1 MNFTFKK
8 QIGTIA
14 IVLISSF
21 FTSAVIAAPT
31 APAIRAPGK
40 PAAQPAPVISRES
53 PPPATTA
60 TTEPTPQPAASAPA
74 AKTEPAVS
82 TPPQTVQPAQ
92 PATPPQTAQPAAVP
106 TQTSRS
112 ETTTDNPVQP
122 KTQPAS
128 VNPAKTQ
135 STPVAHQ
142 PTVTSTPAVTTAPAA
157 NTSNKTSTP
166 AATTKPET
174 TKTATTKP
182 AATNKQSSTTV
193 PGHPFRIQNK
203 AENYNSL
210 LSKTATRK
218 LDAALAD
225 MIGGYGE
232 KVPGLAVIVY
242 KNGKEV
248 YRNMMGNRFL
258 SPRNKNWN
266 LPVTSDSRF
275 RVASISK
282 VFTATGY
289 MQLVEEGKIN
299 LDEDVSRYLGFTLR
313 NPSYPNKAITSRML
327 LSHTSSIRD
336 YPTPYVPFKSN
347 VKSFFTSADCWTK
360 SKAPGSYF
368 SYCNLNFVLLATIME
383 KVSGQRFDK
392 YITKKVLKPLDI
404 KGSFNLRDFSDSD
417 LQKMGTLYRKTKGES
432 GRYYAQIDDRPIDL
446 PSASMLSSYRP
457 GTNAGIFSPQGGL
470 RISPEELG
478 HMLEMLLNRGK
489 YKGREILKSATVQLM
504 EKPVWNYT
512 PAQPNGDINNDA
524 IESYGLALQY
534 FSGSGST
541 KPAPNRPDFD
551 LVGHLGEAYG
561 FIGGLMWQP
570 GTRNGFIFLQNGF
583 ATDYKHNK
591 GRYSR
596 NYRWEENFM
605 KAIIENVFPK

>member
-1 MNFTFKK
+1 MNFTLKT

-21 FTSAVIAAPT
+21 FSSEVIAAPA
-31 APAIRAPGK
+31 APVIRAPGK
-40 PAAQPAPVISRES
+40 PAAQSAPAISRET

-60 TTEPTPQPAASAPA
+60 TTEPAPQPAASAPA
-74 AKTEPAVS
+74 AKT
-82 TPPQTVQPAQ
+82 Q
-92 PATPPQTAQPAAVP
+92 
-106 TQTSRS
+106 
-112 ETTTDNPVQP
+112 
-122 KTQPAS
+122 
-128 VNPAKTQ
+128 
-135 STPVAHQ
+135 
-142 PTVTSTPAVTTAPAA
+142 STPAVTTAPAA
-157 NTSNKTSTP
+157 NTSNKTGTP

-174 TKTATTKP
+174 IKTATTKP
-182 AATNKQSSTTV
+182 AATKKQSSNTV

-347 VKSFFTSADCWTK
+347 VKSFFTSADCWTR
-360 SKAPGSYF
+360 SKAPGTYF

-392 YITKKVLKPLDI
+392 YITKNVLKPLDI

-489 YKGREILKSATVQLM
+489 YKGREILKPATVQLM

-570 GTRNGFIFLQNGF
+570 GAKNGFIFLQNGF

>member
-1 MNFTFKK
+1 MNFTLKK
-8 QIGTIA
+8 QIRTIA

-21 FTSAVIAAPT
+21 FTSAVTAAPA

-40 PAAQPAPVISRES
+40 PAAQPAPVISRETH
-53 PPPATTA
+53 PPAITA
-60 TTEPTPQPAASAPA
+60 TTEPAPQPAASAPA
-74 AKTEPAVS
+74 AKTEPAVAA
-82 TPPQTVQPAQ
+82 PPQTVQPAQ

-106 TQTSRS
+106 TQTSRP

-122 KTQPAS
+122 KTQPAP

-135 STPVAHQ
+135 SAPVAHQ
-142 PTVTSTPAVTTAPAA
+142 PTATSTPAVTTAPAA
-157 NTSNKTSTP
+157 NTSNKTGTTP
-166 AATTKPET
+166 AAKAKTETTKPS
-174 TKTATTKP
+174 ATQ
-182 AATNKQSSTTV
+182 KQSAAVV

-248 YRNMMGNRFL
+248 YRNMMGNCFL
-258 SPRNKNWN
+258 SPRKKNWN

-289 MQLVEEGKIN
+289 MRLVEEGKIN

-313 NPSYPNKAITSRML
+313 NPGYPNKAITSRML

-347 VKSFFTSADCWTK
+347 VKSFFTSADCWTR
-360 SKAPGSYF
+360 SKAPGTYF

-392 YITKKVLKPLDI
+392 YITKNVLKPLDI

-446 PSASMLSSYRP
+446 PSASLLSSYRP

-470 RISPEELG
+470 RISPEELA
-478 HMLEMLLNRGK
+478 HMLEMLLNQGK
-489 YKGREILKSATVQLM
+489 YKGRELLKPATVQLM
-504 EKPVWNYT
+504 EKPVWKYT
-512 PAQPNGDINNDA
+512 PAQPNGNIDNDA

-570 GTRNGFIFLQNGF
+570 GTKNGFIFLQNGF

-605 KAIIENVFPK
+605 KAIIENVFTK

>member
-1 MNFTFKK
+1 MNFTLKK
-8 QIGTIA
+8 QIRTIA

-21 FTSAVIAAPT
+21 FTSAVTAAPA

-40 PAAQPAPVISRES
+40 PAAQPAPVISRET

-60 TTEPTPQPAASAPA
+60 TTEPAPQPAASAPA
-74 AKTEPAVS
+74 AKT
-82 TPPQTVQPAQ
+82 Q
-92 PATPPQTAQPAAVP
+92 
-106 TQTSRS
+106 
-112 ETTTDNPVQP
+112 
-122 KTQPAS
+122 
-128 VNPAKTQ
+128 
-135 STPVAHQ
+135 
-142 PTVTSTPAVTTAPAA
+142 STPAVTTTPAA
-157 NTSNKTSTP
+157 NTSNKTGTP

-174 TKTATTKP
+174 TKTVTTKP
-182 AATNKQSSTTV
+182 AETQKKSSTTV

-313 NPSYPNKAITSRML
+313 NPGYPNKAITSRML

-347 VKSFFTSADCWTK
+347 IKSFFTSADCWTR
-360 SKAPGSYF
+360 SKAPGTYF

-392 YITKKVLKPLDI
+392 YITKKVMKPLDI

-489 YKGREILKSATVQLM
+489 YKGREILKPATVQLM

-570 GTRNGFIFLQNGF
+570 GTKNGFIFLQNGF

>member
-1 MNFTFKK
+1 
-8 QIGTIA
+8 
-14 IVLISSF
+14 
-21 FTSAVIAAPT
+21 
-31 APAIRAPGK
+31 
-40 PAAQPAPVISRES
+40 
-53 PPPATTA
+53 
-60 TTEPTPQPAASAPA
+60 
-74 AKTEPAVS
+74 
-82 TPPQTVQPAQ
+82 
-92 PATPPQTAQPAAVP
+92 
-106 TQTSRS
+106 
-112 ETTTDNPVQP
+112 
-122 KTQPAS
+122 
-128 VNPAKTQ
+128 
-135 STPVAHQ
+135 
-142 PTVTSTPAVTTAPAA
+142 
-157 NTSNKTSTP
+157 
-166 AATTKPET
+166 
-174 TKTATTKP
+174 
-182 AATNKQSSTTV
+182 
-193 PGHPFRIQNK
+193 
-203 AENYNSL
+203 
-210 LSKTATRK
+210 
-218 LDAALAD
+218 

-347 VKSFFTSADCWTK
+347 VKSFFTSADCWTR

-417 LQKMGTLYRKTKGES
+417 LQKMGTLYRKTKGEA

-489 YKGREILKSATVQLM
+489 YKGREILKPATVQLM

-541 KPAPNRPDFD
+541 KPAPNRSDFD

-570 GTRNGFIFLQNGF
+570 GTKNGFIFLQNGF

>member
-1 MNFTFKK
+1 MNFTIKK
-8 QIGTIA
+8 QIRTIA
-14 IVLISSF
+14 IVLIFSF
-21 FTSAVIAAPT
+21 FTSAVTAAPA

-40 PAAQPAPVISRES
+40 PAAQPAPVISRET

-60 TTEPTPQPAASAPA
+60 TTEPAPQPAASAPA
-74 AKTEPAVS
+74 AKT
-82 TPPQTVQPAQ
+82 Q
-92 PATPPQTAQPAAVP
+92 
-106 TQTSRS
+106 
-112 ETTTDNPVQP
+112 
-122 KTQPAS
+122 
-128 VNPAKTQ
+128 
-135 STPVAHQ
+135 
-142 PTVTSTPAVTTAPAA
+142 STPAVTTTPAA
-157 NTSNKTSTP
+157 NTSNKTGTP

-182 AATNKQSSTTV
+182 AATQKQRTAVV

-313 NPSYPNKAITSRML
+313 NPGYPNKAITSRML

-347 VKSFFTSADCWTK
+347 IKSFFTSADCWTR
-360 SKAPGSYF
+360 SKAPGTYF

-392 YITKKVLKPLDI
+392 YITKKVMKPLDI

-432 GRYYAQIDDRPIDL
+432 GRYYAQIDDRPINL

-478 HMLEMLLNRGK
+478 HMLEMMLNRGK
-489 YKGREILKSATVQLM
+489 YKGREILKPATVQLM

-570 GTRNGFIFLQNGF
+570 GTKNGFIFLQNGF

>member
-1 MNFTFKK
+1 MMFPASKK
-8 QIGTIA
+8 QISTIA
-14 IVLISSF
+14 VALIFSF
-21 FTSAVIAAPT
+21 YTAAATAAPV
-31 APAIRAPGK
+31 APMVRAPG
-40 PAAQPAPVISRES
+40 ASAGTVSRQTSAQS
-53 PPPATTA
+53 TA
-60 TTEPTPQPAASAPA
+60 TARQPAA
-74 AKTEPAVS
+74 EPEQAS
-82 TPPQTVQPAQ
+82 Q
-92 PATPPQTAQPAAVP
+92 PATEKP
-106 TQTSRS
+106 
-112 ETTTDNPVQP
+112 E
-122 KTQPAS
+122 
-128 VNPAKTQ
+128 
-135 STPVAHQ
+135 STP
-142 PTVTSTPAVTTAPAA
+142 VTTAPVETTQPVTVSAA
-157 NTSNKTSTP
+157 ATDTAP
-166 AATTKPET
+166 AASKPVTTSQPKT
-174 TKTATTKP
+174 TEAVKS
-182 AATNKQSSTTV
+182 AAAQKQSATVV

-203 AENYNSL
+203 EENYNSL

-242 KNGKEV
+242 KNGREV

-266 LPVTSDSRF
+266 LPVTSESRF

-282 VFTATGY
+282 IFTATGY
-289 MQLVEEGKIN
+289 MKLVDEGKIN

-313 NPSYPNKAITSRML
+313 NPSYPNRIITSRML
-327 LSHTSSIRD
+327 LSHTSSLRD

-347 VKSFFTSADCWTK
+347 VKSFFTSADCWTRG
-360 SKAPGSYF
+360 KAPGSYF

-392 YITKKVLKPLDI
+392 YITKNVLKPLDI
-404 KGSFNLRDFSDSD
+404 KGSFNLRDFSSSD

-446 PSASMLSSYRP
+446 PSASLLSSYRP

-470 RISPEELG
+470 RISPEELA
-478 HMLEMLLNRGK
+478 HMLQMLMNQGNYR
-489 YKGREILKSATVQLM
+489 GREVLKQATAQLM
-504 EKPVWNYT
+504 VKQVWKYNPLT
-512 PAQPNGDINNDA
+512 PNGDIENSC
-524 IESYGLALQY
+524 IESYGLPLEY
-534 FSGSGST
+534 FSGNGST
-541 KPAPNRPDFD
+541 RPAPNRPDFD

-570 GTRNGFIFLQNGF
+570 GTKNGFLFLQNGF

-605 KAIIENVFPK
+605 KTIIENVFPK

>member
-8 QIGTIA
+8 QIRTIA

-21 FTSAVIAAPT
+21 FTSAVTAAPA

-40 PAAQPAPVISRES
+40 PAAQPAPAISRET
-53 PPPATTA
+53 PPTATTA
-60 TTEPTPQPAASAPA
+60 TTEPAPQPAASAPA
-74 AKTEPAVS
+74 AKTEPAVAA
-82 TPPQTVQPAQ
+82 PPQTVQPAQ

-106 TQTSRS
+106 TQTSRP
-112 ETTTDNPVQP
+112 ETTAVNPVQS
-122 KTQPAS
+122 KTQPAP

-135 STPVAHQ
+135 
-142 PTVTSTPAVTTAPAA
+142 
-157 NTSNKTSTP
+157 K
-166 AATTKPET
+166 K
-174 TKTATTKP
+174 
-182 AATNKQSSTTV
+182 SSTTV

-347 VKSFFTSADCWTK
+347 VKSFFTSADCWTR

-392 YITKKVLKPLDI
+392 YITKKVMKPLDI

-489 YKGREILKSATVQLM
+489 YKGREILKPATVQLM

-541 KPAPNRPDFD
+541 KPAPNRSDFD

-570 GTRNGFIFLQNGF
+570 GTKNGFIFLQNGF

>member
-1 MNFTFKK
+1 MNFTLKK
-8 QIGTIA
+8 QIRTIA
-14 IVLISSF
+14 IVLIFSF
-21 FTSAVIAAPT
+21 FTSAVTAAPA

-40 PAAQPAPVISRES
+40 PAAQPAPVISRET

-60 TTEPTPQPAASAPA
+60 TTDPAPQPAASAPA
-74 AKTEPAVS
+74 AKT
-82 TPPQTVQPAQ
+82 Q
-92 PATPPQTAQPAAVP
+92 
-106 TQTSRS
+106 
-112 ETTTDNPVQP
+112 
-122 KTQPAS
+122 
-128 VNPAKTQ
+128 
-135 STPVAHQ
+135 
-142 PTVTSTPAVTTAPAA
+142 STPAVTTTPAA
-157 NTSNKTSTP
+157 NTSNKTGTP

-174 TKTATTKP
+174 TKTVTTKP
-182 AATNKQSSTTV
+182 AATKKQSSNTV
-193 PGHPFRIQNK
+193 PGHPFRVQNK

-347 VKSFFTSADCWTK
+347 VKSFFTSAGCWTK

-392 YITKKVLKPLDI
+392 YITKKVLKPLDV

-478 HMLEMLLNRGK
+478 HMLEMMLNRGK
-489 YKGREILKSATVQLM
+489 YKGREILKPATVQLM

-570 GTRNGFIFLQNGF
+570 GTKNGFIFLQNGF

>member
-1 MNFTFKK
+1 MFPASKK
-8 QIGTIA
+8 QISTIA
-14 IVLISSF
+14 VALIFSF
-21 FTSAVIAAPT
+21 YTAAATAAPV
-31 APAIRAPGK
+31 APMVRAPG
-40 PAAQPAPVISRES
+40 ASAGTVSRQTSAQS
-53 PPPATTA
+53 TA
-60 TTEPTPQPAASAPA
+60 TARQPAA
-74 AKTEPAVS
+74 EPEQAS
-82 TPPQTVQPAQ
+82 Q
-92 PATPPQTAQPAAVP
+92 PATEKP
-106 TQTSRS
+106 
-112 ETTTDNPVQP
+112 E
-122 KTQPAS
+122 
-128 VNPAKTQ
+128 
-135 STPVAHQ
+135 STP
-142 PTVTSTPAVTTAPAA
+142 VTTAPVETTQPVTVSAA
-157 NTSNKTSTP
+157 ATDTAP
-166 AATTKPET
+166 AASKPVTTSQPKT
-174 TKTATTKP
+174 TEAVKS
-182 AATNKQSSTTV
+182 AAAQKQSATVV

-203 AENYNSL
+203 EENYNSL

-242 KNGKEV
+242 KNGREV

-266 LPVTSDSRF
+266 LPVTSESRF

-282 VFTATGY
+282 IFTATGY
-289 MQLVEEGKIN
+289 MKLVEEGKIN

-313 NPSYPNKAITSRML
+313 NPSYPNRIITSWML
-327 LSHTSSIRD
+327 LSHTSSLRD

-347 VKSFFTSADCWTK
+347 IKSFFTSADCWTRG
-360 SKAPGSYF
+360 KAPGSYF

-392 YITKKVLKPLDI
+392 YITKNVLKPLDI
-404 KGSFNLRDFSDSD
+404 KGSFNLRDFSSSD

-446 PSASMLSSYRP
+446 PSASLLSSYRP

-470 RISPEELG
+470 RISPEELA
-478 HMLEMLLNRGK
+478 HMLQMLMNQGS
-489 YKGREILKSATVQLM
+489 YKGREVLKPATVQLM
-504 EKPVWNYT
+504 EKQVWKYDPLT
-512 PAQPNGDINNDA
+512 PNGDIENSC
-524 IESYGLALQY
+524 IESYGLPLEY
-534 FSGSGST
+534 FSGNGST
-541 KPAPNRPDFD
+541 RPAPNRPDFD

-570 GTRNGFIFLQNGF
+570 GTKNGFLFLQNGF

-605 KAIIENVFPK
+605 KTIIENVFPK

>member
-1 MNFTFKK
+1 MNFTLKT

-21 FTSAVIAAPT
+21 FTSAVTAAPA

-40 PAAQPAPVISRES
+40 PAAQPAPAISRET

-60 TTEPTPQPAASAPA
+60 TTEPAPQPAVSAPT
-74 AKTEPAVS
+74 AKTEPAVAA
-82 TPPQTVQPAQ
+82 PPQTVQPAQ

-157 NTSNKTSTP
+157 NTSNKTGTP

-347 VKSFFTSADCWTK
+347 VKSFLTSADCWTK

-392 YITKKVLKPLDI
+392 YITKKVMKPLDI

-489 YKGREILKSATVQLM
+489 YKGREILKPATVQLM

-570 GTRNGFIFLQNGF
+570 GTKNGFIFLQNGF

-605 KAIIENVFPK
+605 KAIIENVFSK

>member
-1 MNFTFKK
+1 M
-8 QIGTIA
+8 
-14 IVLISSF
+14 
-21 FTSAVIAAPT
+21 
-31 APAIRAPGK
+31 
-40 PAAQPAPVISRES
+40 
-53 PPPATTA
+53 
-60 TTEPTPQPAASAPA
+60 
-74 AKTEPAVS
+74 
-82 TPPQTVQPAQ
+82 
-92 PATPPQTAQPAAVP
+92 
-106 TQTSRS
+106 
-112 ETTTDNPVQP
+112 
-122 KTQPAS
+122 
-128 VNPAKTQ
+128 
-135 STPVAHQ
+135 
-142 PTVTSTPAVTTAPAA
+142 
-157 NTSNKTSTP
+157 
-166 AATTKPET
+166 
-174 TKTATTKP
+174 
-182 AATNKQSSTTV
+182 

-313 NPSYPNKAITSRML
+313 NPGYPNKAITSRML

-347 VKSFFTSADCWTK
+347 VKSFFTSADCWTR
-360 SKAPGSYF
+360 SKVPGSYF

-392 YITKKVLKPLDI
+392 YITKKVMKPLDI

-478 HMLEMLLNRGK
+478 HMLEMMLNRGK
-489 YKGREILKSATVQLM
+489 YKGREILKPATVQLM

-570 GTRNGFIFLQNGF
+570 GTKNGFIFLQNGF

-591 GRYSR
+591 GCYSR

-605 KAIIENVFPK
+605 KSIIENVFPQ

>member
-1 MNFTFKK
+1 MT
-8 QIGTIA
+8 
-14 IVLISSF
+14 
-21 FTSAVIAAPT
+21 
-31 APAIRAPGK
+31 
-40 PAAQPAPVISRES
+40 PAPVETMQPVAVS
-53 PPPATTA
+53 PATTGN
-60 TTEPTPQPAASAPA
+60 APA
-74 AKTEPAVS
+74 AIKPVTTTRPKETETVKPVS
-82 TPPQTVQPAQ
+82 TKKQ
-92 PATPPQTAQPAAVP
+92 
-106 TQTSRS
+106 
-112 ETTTDNPVQP
+112 N
-122 KTQPAS
+122 
-128 VNPAKTQ
+128 
-135 STPVAHQ
+135 TPV
-142 PTVTSTPAVTTAPAA
+142 
-157 NTSNKTSTP
+157 
-166 AATTKPET
+166 
-174 TKTATTKP
+174 
-182 AATNKQSSTTV
+182 V
-193 PGHPFRIQNK
+193 PGHPFRIQNRE
-203 AENYNSL
+203 ENYNSL

-242 KNGKEV
+242 RNGKEV

-266 LPVTSDSRF
+266 LPLTSESRF

-282 VFTATGY
+282 IFTAAGY
-289 MQLVEEGKIN
+289 MKLVEEGKIN

-313 NPSYPNKAITSRML
+313 NPSYPNRVITSRML

-347 VKSFFTSADCWTK
+347 VKSFFTSADCWTRG
-360 SKAPGSYF
+360 KAPGSYF

-392 YITKKVLKPLDI
+392 YMTKNVLKPLDI
-404 KGSFNLRDFSDSD
+404 KGSFNLRDFSSSD

-446 PSASMLSSYRP
+446 PSASLLSSYRP

-470 RISPEELG
+470 RISPEELA
-478 HMLEMLLNRGK
+478 HMLQMLMNQGS
-489 YKGREILKSATVQLM
+489 YKGREVLKPATVQLM
-504 EKPVWNYT
+504 EKQVWKYDPLT
-512 PAQPNGDINNDA
+512 PNGDIENSC
-524 IESYGLALQY
+524 IESYGLPLEY
-534 FSGSGST
+534 FSGNGST
-541 KPAPNRPDFD
+541 RPAPNRPDFD
-551 LVGHLGEAYG
+551 MVGHLGEAYG

-570 GTRNGFIFLQNGF
+570 GTKNGFLFLQNGF

-605 KAIIENVFPK
+605 KTIIENVFPK

>member
-1 MNFTFKK
+1 MFSPVHKK
-8 QIGTIA
+8 QIRAIA
-14 IVLISSF
+14 IALICSF
-21 FTSAVIAAPT
+21 YTTAAIAAPI
-31 APAIRAPGK
+31 APTVRAPGK
-40 PAAQPAPVISRES
+40 PATQPTPAISRETQQ
-53 PPPATTA
+53 PATT
-60 TTEPTPQPAASAPA
+60 TTTAEQVNQPASPAPA
-74 AKTEPAVS
+74 VKTEPVIT
-82 TPPQTVQPAQ
+82 TPPQAVQP
-92 PATPPQTAQPAAVP
+92 TTAP
-106 TQTSRS
+106 TQTSQPA
-112 ETTTDNPVQP
+112 TTTDNTPKPAVQP
-122 KTQPAS
+122 TSK
-128 VNPAKTQ
+128 NPANAQ
-135 STPVAHQ
+135 SAPVAIK
-142 PTVTSTPAVTTAPAA
+142 PDSTTVPA
-157 NTSNKTSTP
+157 
-166 AATTKPET
+166 TKSKNET
-174 TKTATTKP
+174 VSP
-182 AATNKQSSTTV
+182 SSTQKQNSSVV

-203 AENYNSL
+203 EENYNSL

-218 LDAALAD
+218 LDSALAD

-242 KNGKEV
+242 KDGKEV

-282 VFTATGY
+282 IFTATGY
-289 MQLVEEGKIN
+289 MHLVEEGKIN

-313 NPSYPNKAITSRML
+313 NPKYPNKVITSRML

-347 VKSFFTSADCWTK
+347 VKSFFTSEDCWTK
-360 SKAPGSYF
+360 FKAPGTYF
-368 SYCNLNFVLLATIME
+368 SYSNLNFVLLATIME

-392 YITKKVLKPLDI
+392 YISKNVLKPLDI
-404 KGSFNLRDFSDSD
+404 RGSFNLRDLSSAD
-417 LQKMGTLYRKTKGES
+417 LQKMGTLYRKTKGE
-432 GRYYAQIDDRPIDL
+432 GDRYYAQIDDRPIEL
-446 PSASMLSSYRP
+446 PNATRLANYRP

-470 RISPEELG
+470 RVSPEELS
-478 HMLEMLLNRGK
+478 HMLVMLINRGK
-489 YKGREILKSATVQLM
+489 YNGREILKPATVQLM

-512 PAQPNGDINNDA
+512 PAQPNGDIDNDA

-534 FSGSGST
+534 FSGTGST

-551 LVGHLGEAYG
+551 LIGHLGEAYG

-570 GTRNGFIFLQNGF
+570 GTKNGFIFLQNGF
-583 ATDYKHNK
+583 ATDYKYNK

-605 KAIIENVFPK
+605 KSIIENVYAK

>member
-1 MNFTFKK
+1 MMFPASKK
-8 QIGTIA
+8 QISTIA
-14 IVLISSF
+14 VALIFSF
-21 FTSAVIAAPT
+21 YTAAATAAPV
-31 APAIRAPGK
+31 APMVRAPG
-40 PAAQPAPVISRES
+40 ASAGTVSRQTSAQS
-53 PPPATTA
+53 TA
-60 TTEPTPQPAASAPA
+60 TARQPAA
-74 AKTEPAVS
+74 EPEQAS
-82 TPPQTVQPAQ
+82 Q
-92 PATPPQTAQPAAVP
+92 PATEKP
-106 TQTSRS
+106 
-112 ETTTDNPVQP
+112 E
-122 KTQPAS
+122 
-128 VNPAKTQ
+128 
-135 STPVAHQ
+135 STP
-142 PTVTSTPAVTTAPAA
+142 VTTAPVETTQPVTVSAA
-157 NTSNKTSTP
+157 ATDTAP
-166 AATTKPET
+166 AASKPVTTSQPKT
-174 TKTATTKP
+174 TEAVKS
-182 AATNKQSSTTV
+182 AAAQKQSATVV

-203 AENYNSL
+203 EENYNSL

-232 KVPGLAVIVY
+232 KVPGLAVIVF

-266 LPVTSDSRF
+266 LPVTSESRF

-282 VFTATGY
+282 IFTAAGY
-289 MQLVEEGKIN
+289 MKLVEEGKIN

-313 NPSYPNKAITSRML
+313 NPNYPNKPITSRML

-347 VKSFFTSADCWTK
+347 VKSFFTSADCWTRG
-360 SKAPGSYF
+360 KAPGSYF
-368 SYCNLNFVLLATIME
+368 SYCNLNFVLLATITE

-392 YITKKVLKPLDI
+392 YMTKNVLKPLDI
-404 KGSFNLRDFSDSD
+404 KGSFNLRDFSSSD

-446 PSASMLSSYRP
+446 PSASLLSSYRP

-470 RISPEELG
+470 RISPEELT
-478 HMLEMLLNRGK
+478 HMLEMLLNQGK
-489 YKGREILKSATVQLM
+489 FKGKELLKPTTVQLM
-504 EKPVWNYT
+504 EKPVWNYN
-512 PAQPNGDINNDA
+512 PAQPNGNIENDS

-534 FSGSGST
+534 FSGNGST
-541 KPAPNRPDFD
+541 RPAPNRPDFD

-570 GTRNGFIFLQNGF
+570 GTKNGFLFLQNGF

-605 KAIIENVFPK
+605 KTIIENVFPK

>member
-21 FTSAVIAAPT
+21 FTSAVTAAPT

-53 PPPATTA
+53 PPPATTV

-74 AKTEPAVS
+74 AKREPAVS
-82 TPPQTVQPAQ
+82 APPQTVQPAQ

-106 TQTSRS
+106 TQTSRP
-112 ETTTDNPVQP
+112 ETTIDNPVQP
-122 KTQPAS
+122 KSQPAS
-128 VNPAKTQ
+128 VNPANTQ
-135 STPVAHQ
+135 SAPVANQ
-142 PTVTSTPAVTTAPAA
+142 PTATNSPAVTTAPAA
-157 NTSNKTSTP
+157 NTSNKTGTP
-166 AATTKPET
+166 AAKTKPET

-282 VFTATGY
+282 V
-289 MQLVEEGKIN
+289 
-299 LDEDVSRYLGFTLR
+299 
-313 NPSYPNKAITSRML
+313 
-327 LSHTSSIRD
+327 SI
-336 YPTPYVPFKSN
+336 
-347 VKSFFTSADCWTK
+347 WTK
-360 SKAPGSYF
+360 
-368 SYCNLNFVLLATIME
+368 T
-383 KVSGQRFDK
+383 
-392 YITKKVLKPLDI
+392 
-404 KGSFNLRDFSDSD
+404 
-417 LQKMGTLYRKTKGES
+417 
-432 GRYYAQIDDRPIDL
+432 
-446 PSASMLSSYRP
+446 
-457 GTNAGIFSPQGGL
+457 
-470 RISPEELG
+470 
-478 HMLEMLLNRGK
+478 
-489 YKGREILKSATVQLM
+489 
-504 EKPVWNYT
+504 
-512 PAQPNGDINNDA
+512 
-524 IESYGLALQY
+524 
-534 FSGSGST
+534 
-541 KPAPNRPDFD
+541 
-551 LVGHLGEAYG
+551 
-561 FIGGLMWQP
+561 
-570 GTRNGFIFLQNGF
+570 
-583 ATDYKHNK
+583 
-591 GRYSR
+591 
-596 NYRWEENFM
+596 
-605 KAIIENVFPK
+605 

>member
-1 MNFTFKK
+1 MNFTLKK
-8 QIGTIA
+8 QIRTIA

-21 FTSAVIAAPT
+21 FTSAVTAAPA

-40 PAAQPAPVISRES
+40 PAAQPAPVISRET

-60 TTEPTPQPAASAPA
+60 TTEPAPQPAASAPA
-74 AKTEPAVS
+74 AKT
-82 TPPQTVQPAQ
+82 Q
-92 PATPPQTAQPAAVP
+92 
-106 TQTSRS
+106 
-112 ETTTDNPVQP
+112 
-122 KTQPAS
+122 
-128 VNPAKTQ
+128 
-135 STPVAHQ
+135 
-142 PTVTSTPAVTTAPAA
+142 STPAVTTTPAA
-157 NTSNKTSTP
+157 NTSNKTGTP

-313 NPSYPNKAITSRML
+313 NPGYPNKAITSRML

-347 VKSFFTSADCWTK
+347 IKSFFTSADCWTR
-360 SKAPGSYF
+360 SKAPGTYF

-392 YITKKVLKPLDI
+392 YITKKVMKPLDI

-478 HMLEMLLNRGK
+478 HMLEMMLNRGK
-489 YKGREILKSATVQLM
+489 YKGREILKPATVQLM

-570 GTRNGFIFLQNGF
+570 VTKNGFIFLQNGF

>member
-1 MNFTFKK
+1 MIPANIKH
-8 QIGTIA
+8 ISTIA
-14 IVLISSF
+14 IALVFSF
-21 FTSAVIAAPT
+21 YTVAATAAPVAPGVRTPDTSAGTVSRKT
-31 APAIRAPGK
+31 S
-40 PAAQPAPVISRES
+40 AQS
-53 PPPATTA
+53 TT
-60 TTEPTPQPAASAPA
+60 TTPQPAA
-74 AKTEPAVS
+74 EPV
-82 TPPQTVQPAQ
+82 
-92 PATPPQTAQPAAVP
+92 
-106 TQTSRS
+106 QTS
-112 ETTTDNPVQP
+112 
-122 KTQPAS
+122 
-128 VNPAKTQ
+128 
-135 STPVAHQ
+135 Q
-142 PTVTSTPAVTTAPAA
+142 PTTQKQNDAA
-157 NTSNKTSTP
+157 
-166 AATTKPET
+166 
-174 TKTATTKP
+174 
-182 AATNKQSSTTV
+182 V

-203 AENYNSL
+203 EENYNSL
-210 LSKTATRK
+210 LSKTTTRK
-218 LDAALAD
+218 LDTALAD
-225 MIGGYGE
+225 MIGGHGE

-347 VKSFFTSADCWTK
+347 IKSFFTSADCWTRGK
-360 SKAPGSYF
+360 VPGSYF
-368 SYCNLNFVLLATIME
+368 SYCNLNFVLLATILE

-392 YITKKVLKPLDI
+392 YITKNVLKPLDI
-404 KGSFNLRDFSDSD
+404 KGSFNLRDFSSSD

-432 GRYYAQIDDRPIDL
+432 GRYYAQIDDRPIEL
-446 PSASMLSSYRP
+446 PNASLLSSYRP

-470 RISPEELG
+470 RISPEELT
-478 HMLEMLLNRGK
+478 HMLEMLLNQGK
-489 YKGREILKSATVQLM
+489 YKGKELLKPATVQLM
-504 EKPVWNYT
+504 ENPVWKYN
-512 PAQPNGDINNDA
+512 PAQPNGNIENDSV
-524 IESYGLALQY
+524 ESYGLALQY

-541 KPAPNRPDFD
+541 KPAPNRPDFH

-570 GTRNGFIFLQNGF
+570 GTKNGFIFLQNGF

-605 KAIIENVFPK
+605 KTIIENVFPK

>member
-1 MNFTFKK
+1 M
-8 QIGTIA
+8 
-14 IVLISSF
+14 
-21 FTSAVIAAPT
+21 
-31 APAIRAPGK
+31 
-40 PAAQPAPVISRES
+40 
-53 PPPATTA
+53 
-60 TTEPTPQPAASAPA
+60 
-74 AKTEPAVS
+74 
-82 TPPQTVQPAQ
+82 
-92 PATPPQTAQPAAVP
+92 
-106 TQTSRS
+106 
-112 ETTTDNPVQP
+112 
-122 KTQPAS
+122 
-128 VNPAKTQ
+128 
-135 STPVAHQ
+135 
-142 PTVTSTPAVTTAPAA
+142 
-157 NTSNKTSTP
+157 
-166 AATTKPET
+166 
-174 TKTATTKP
+174 
-182 AATNKQSSTTV
+182 

-313 NPSYPNKAITSRML
+313 NPSYPNKVITSRML

-347 VKSFFTSADCWTK
+347 VKSFFTSADCWTR

-392 YITKKVLKPLDI
+392 YITKKVMKPLDI

-489 YKGREILKSATVQLM
+489 YKGREILKPATVQLM

-541 KPAPNRPDFD
+541 KPAHNRPDFD

>member
-14 IVLISSF
+14 IVLIFSF
-21 FTSAVIAAPT
+21 YTTLAAAAPAAPT
-31 APAIRAPGK
+31 IRAPGK

-60 TTEPTPQPAASAPA
+60 TTESAPQPAASAPA

-82 TPPQTVQPAQ
+82 APPQTVQPAQ
-92 PATPPQTAQPAAVP
+92 PATPSQTAQPVAVP
-106 TQTSRS
+106 TQTSRP
-112 ETTTDNPVQP
+112 ETTAVNPVQS
-122 KTQPAS
+122 KTQPAP

-135 STPVAHQ
+135 STPVANQ
-142 PTVTSTPAVTTAPAA
+142 ATVSDKPTVTSTPAVTNSPAVTTAPAA
-157 NTSNKTSTP
+157 NTSNKTGTP
-166 AATTKPET
+166 AAKA
-174 TKTATTKP
+174 KTETTKP
-182 AATNKQSSTTV
+182 AATQKQRTAVV

-258 SPRNKNWN
+258 SPRKKNWN

-336 YPTPYVPFKSN
+336 YLPY
-347 VKSFFTSADCWTK
+347 ALC
-360 SKAPGSYF
+360 
-368 SYCNLNFVLLATIME
+368 
-383 KVSGQRFDK
+383 
-392 YITKKVLKPLDI
+392 
-404 KGSFNLRDFSDSD
+404 
-417 LQKMGTLYRKTKGES
+417 
-432 GRYYAQIDDRPIDL
+432 
-446 PSASMLSSYRP
+446 
-457 GTNAGIFSPQGGL
+457 
-470 RISPEELG
+470 
-478 HMLEMLLNRGK
+478 
-489 YKGREILKSATVQLM
+489 TV
-504 EKPVWNYT
+504 
-512 PAQPNGDINNDA
+512 
-524 IESYGLALQY
+524 
-534 FSGSGST
+534 
-541 KPAPNRPDFD
+541 
-551 LVGHLGEAYG
+551 
-561 FIGGLMWQP
+561 
-570 GTRNGFIFLQNGF
+570 
-583 ATDYKHNK
+583 
-591 GRYSR
+591 
-596 NYRWEENFM
+596 
-605 KAIIENVFPK
+605 